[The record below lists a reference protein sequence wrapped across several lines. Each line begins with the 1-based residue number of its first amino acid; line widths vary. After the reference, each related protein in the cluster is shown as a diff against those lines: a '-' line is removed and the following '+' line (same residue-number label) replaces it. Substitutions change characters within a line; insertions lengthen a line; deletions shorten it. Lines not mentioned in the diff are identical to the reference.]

1 MNSSDGKI
9 GKIVALC
16 WTVVVVLTIGI
27 TLIVVLPDWDRGDAE
42 SKKKSNKTEVS
53 AEVGDLTDET
63 SVDNTEITTEMDTE
77 AAVEE
82 TEAATTEKAVSSAEG
97 EMGSGI
103 TSDSSDY
110 IIDDS
115 DSRYLT
121 DSDLDGLD
129 ADQLRLARN
138 EIYARHGRRFNDEE
152 LQAYFDSKSWYSGTI
167 NPDDFSES
175 LLNEYEIENANL
187 IKSREDELK

>member
-1 MNSSDGKI
+1 MNNNDGKI
-9 GKIVALC
+9 GKIVAMC

-27 TLIVVLPDWDRGDAE
+27 TLIVVLPDWDKGEAE

-53 AEVGDLTDET
+53 AEVDDLTDET
-63 SVDNTEITTEMDTE
+63 ADNSTENTTEMDTE
-77 AAVEE
+77 AASE
-82 TEAATTEKAVSSAEG
+82 TTTEATTENASLSAED

-103 TSDSSDY
+103 ESEY
-110 IIDDS
+110 IIDGS

-167 NPDDFSES
+167 NPDDFTES
-175 LLNEYEIENANL
+175 MLNDYEIQNANL